1 MVIQMGER
9 FKVEKIPFPPSRF
22 YAFIAKHSPFTKD
35 VYVFVAKRVSEE
47 TTKGLVLD
55 VGTGPGYLPIAI
67 AKLMN
72 ETEVVGI
79 DLSVDMVR
87 MAKANAEKAG
97 VADRVKFEVMNA
109 RKMHYE
115 DSHFDIVVSTG
126 SFHHWRN
133 KVKVLNEIYRVL
145 KPRGK
150 ALIYELRKDAPAED
164 REDLKVRYGAVVG
177 PLVYRA
183 VAVHSATTLEEYQE
197 VLSDPQNLFKTFE
210 IRLPVPFAME
220 AVLSK

>member
-1 MVIQMGER
+1 MGER

-35 VYVFVAKRVSEE
+35 VYVFVAKRVSQEI
-47 TTKGLVLD
+47 TKGLVLD
-55 VGTGPGYLPIAI
+55 VGTGPGFLPIAI

-72 ETEVVGI
+72 EVEVVGI
-79 DLSVDMVR
+79 DLGVDMVR
-87 MAKANAEKAG
+87 MAKASAQKAG

-109 RKMHYE
+109 RKMHYA
-115 DSHFDIVVSTG
+115 DSYFDIVVSTG

-133 KVKVLNEIYRVL
+133 KAKVLNEIYRVL
-145 KPRGK
+145 KPGGK
-150 ALIYELRKDAPAED
+150 ALIYELRKDASAED
-164 REDLKVRYGAVVG
+164 LEDLKVRYGVVVG
-177 PLVYRA
+177 SLVYRA

>member
-1 MVIQMGER
+1 MGER

-22 YAFIAKHSPFTKD
+22 YTFIAKHNPFTKD
-35 VYVFVAKRVSEE
+35 VYVFVIKRVSQEI
-47 TTKGLVLD
+47 TKWLVLD

-72 ETEVVGI
+72 EVEVVGI
-79 DLSVDMVR
+79 DLGVDMVR
-87 MAKANAEKAG
+87 MAKASAQKAG
-97 VADRVKFEVMNA
+97 VADRVKLEVMNA
-109 RKMHYE
+109 QKMHYE
-115 DSHFDIVVSTG
+115 DSYFDSVVSTR

-145 KPRGK
+145 KPGGK

-164 REDLKVRYGAVVG
+164 LEDLKVRYGVVVG
-177 PLVYRA
+177 SLVYRA